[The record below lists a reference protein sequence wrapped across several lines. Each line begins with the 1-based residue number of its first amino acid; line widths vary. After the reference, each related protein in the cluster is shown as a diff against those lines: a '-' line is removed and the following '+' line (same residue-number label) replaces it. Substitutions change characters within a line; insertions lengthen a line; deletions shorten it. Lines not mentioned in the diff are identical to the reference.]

1 MAKYTTTIK
10 TFCESLNNEIND
22 SGIPSGY
29 NSISQLIENA
39 RPYIFDFTYPLW
51 SDNHAEQFPDYKK
64 HFETKIMKRY
74 YVREIG
80 QETFAQF
87 KLQLDNKLNEIM
99 PYYNQLFESQLLDF
113 PVFENINM
121 TTNNQR
127 ADVGNEQSDRLGH
140 SQTVDDSKTTG
151 SHSDSFNT
159 TRTPNLT
166 HDQTT
171 KHLDTPQGTISN
183 LTDNGYLTD
192 AVKDVQHET
201 GSETTNGTSSGTTSS
216 DYDNTTTTD
225 STDNF
230 KKDNTFNSS
239 ENNTSHGKNSGET
252 YSEMLNKYRGT
263 FLNIEKD
270 ILDELN
276 ELFMLIY

>member
-1 MAKYTTTIK
+1 M
-10 TFCESLNNEIND
+10 
-22 SGIPSGY
+22 
-29 NSISQLIENA
+29 
-39 RPYIFDFTYPLW
+39 
-51 SDNHAEQFPDYKK
+51 
-64 HFETKIMKRY
+64 
-74 YVREIG
+74 REIG

-99 PYYNQLFESQLLDF
+99 PYYNQLFESQLLEF

-140 SQTVDDSKTTG
+140 NRTVDSSKTKG
-151 SHSDSFNT
+151 SHFDHFNT
-159 TRTPNLT
+159 TRTPDLT
-166 HDQTT
+166 RDQTT
-171 KHLDTPQGTISN
+171 KHLDTPQGTITN

-192 AVKDVQHET
+192 AVEDVQHEK
-201 GSETTNGTSSGTTSS
+201 GKETTKGTSGGKTSS
-216 DYDNTTTTD
+216 NYDNTTTTD
-225 STDNF
+225 NTDNF
-230 KKDNTFNSS
+230 TKDNTFNST

-270 ILDELN
+270 ILDDLN
-276 ELFMLIY
+276 ELFMFIF